1 MGDMKKFFLGLFA
14 TCFIGG
20 AAAAATFIGYAYPYG
35 NLDLNKELGPT
46 PLVVEMFTTP
56 ACIFCPVSDSF
67 FGDLVKKAPI
77 IAVSCPVDH
86 LDVKVEP
93 IGLKTCTQRHYGYAA
108 SIPTSTFTPLMIING
123 REPVVAYSY
132 TKVLEALRKE
142 AKTPPVHLNIKK
154 MGKGTYSFDLPET
167 EMGHVR
173 GFSKDANIILIEYK
187 KPTAKIIKDGDSQGV
202 TTHYTHMASSVVKLE
217 EWDGKAKTFSF
228 PLTPDPSSEGAA
240 ILVQNRKVGI
250 IAAGEIKF

>member
-1 MGDMKKFFLGLFA
+1 MKKILLSLLA
-14 TCFIGG
+14 TCFLSG
-20 AAAAATFIGYAYPYG
+20 AAAAATFIGYAYPFAH
-35 NLDLNKELGPT
+35 LDLNKELGPT

-56 ACIFCPVSDSF
+56 ACIFCPVADSF

-132 TKVLEALRKE
+132 TKVLAALRKE
-142 AKTPPVHLNIKK
+142 AKTPPIHLDVKK
-154 MGKGTYSFDLPET
+154 IGSGTYSFDLPET
-167 EMGHVR
+167 KMGHIK

-187 KPTAKIIKDGDSQGV
+187 KPTSKKIKDGDSQGV

-228 PLTPDPSSEGAA
+228 PLIPDPESEGAV
-240 ILVQNRKVGI
+240 ILVQNRQVGI
-250 IAAGEIKF
+250 LAAGEIKF

>member
-1 MGDMKKFFLGLFA
+1 MKKFFLGLFA
-14 TCFIGG
+14 TCFVGG

-35 NLDLNKELGPT
+35 HLDLNKELGPT

-56 ACIFCPVSDSF
+56 ACIFCPVADSF

-77 IAVSCPVDH
+77 IGVSCPVDH

-142 AKTPPVHLNIKK
+142 AKTPPVHLSIKK

-217 EWDGKAKTFSF
+217 EWDGKAKTFNF